1 MNTLLFALISLL
13 SIKPLLVL
21 NSTPTQLNESSNTD
35 LVDDSNFTN
44 LVVFARFNG
53 EAEFIDNTYDN
64 VKTKNIV
71 DNMYNKSYYSVGE
84 YFRCVS
90 NDHLRMN
97 TVYLFDDGG
106 SLELSNTRS
115 YYCEKTSTNPNG
127 YEPNQKGSRSYDLLT
142 DWSTRINQ
150 VLNKTN
156 RIYDV
161 DGNPIYDTSILD
173 KDGNGEIDCLTIIY
187 GPASSDSSASY
198 NSLLWNY
205 KDYYNAV
212 EYSVNGLDKTSGNY
226 VQMTVSFKDDG
237 LYTDKNGYKIAFTA
251 VATHETGHVFGLKDL
266 YRSKDMSSKVYFMS
280 AMAKHIS
287 PVPQY
292 ISSKERESLGWTE
305 KDEIKTMYKNGEYTI
320 HYVSDTY
327 SNNDTICYKID
338 LGNNYSAYLEYR
350 NFQNSGNRF
359 DCQNKPLVKK
369 DGTNYAGLNIKSG
382 LVCFLARNDKKYPSN
397 LNTSGNNWEMLVLG
411 EETDTTRS
419 NAALTAE
426 DGVTYLNNKIK
437 VKVNS
442 ITDDSLTFEIDGIDE
457 STEPI
462 VTGVSISTYKDS
474 MQNGESFQFKAT
486 LDGNNLTG
494 LETIDWSIQGNT
506 SSNTKIS
513 STGLLKVGSDEN
525 SSSIIVKASYGDSI
539 SDTKE
544 IIITSPHTLVHH
556 DKIDATCKDTGIKE
570 YWYCEECNK
579 YFLDNEHKNEITLDD
594 LIIPVSDVHTPKTI
608 PGVDSTCSKEGYTD
622 EVICSVCG
630 KVLTPSETIAKKKHI
645 IKIIEGIKPTCE
657 EDGLS
662 DGKIC
667 SVCGEVVEEQ
677 KILPKTGHTPS
688 DWIIDKNPTN
698 TEFGS
703 KHKECTI
710 CHKVLEEESIDKL
723 KDDNSN
729 NNNNNNNN
737 QNKDDNQD
745 DKKEINLPLIITAYS
760 ITYGVPL
767 LFLITGIIVV
777 VVGGLKSKK

>member
-1 MNTLLFALISLL
+1 
-13 SIKPLLVL
+13 
-21 NSTPTQLNESSNTD
+21 
-35 LVDDSNFTN
+35 
-44 LVVFARFNG
+44 
-53 EAEFIDNTYDN
+53 
-64 VKTKNIV
+64 
-71 DNMYNKSYYSVGE
+71 
-84 YFRCVS
+84 
-90 NDHLRMN
+90 
-97 TVYLFDDGG
+97 
-106 SLELSNTRS
+106 
-115 YYCEKTSTNPNG
+115 
-127 YEPNQKGSRSYDLLT
+127 
-142 DWSTRINQ
+142 
-150 VLNKTN
+150 
-156 RIYDV
+156 
-161 DGNPIYDTSILD
+161 
-173 KDGNGEIDCLTIIY
+173 
-187 GPASSDSSASY
+187 
-198 NSLLWNY
+198 
-205 KDYYNAV
+205 
-212 EYSVNGLDKTSGNY
+212 
-226 VQMTVSFKDDG
+226 
-237 LYTDKNGYKIAFTA
+237 
-251 VATHETGHVFGLKDL
+251 
-266 YRSKDMSSKVYFMS
+266 MSSKVYFMS

-419 NAALTAE
+419 NAALTPE

-442 ITDDSLTFEIDGIDE
+442 ITDDSLVFEIDGIDE
-457 STEPI
+457 STKPI

-474 MQNGESFQFKAT
+474 MQNGESYQFEAT
-486 LDGNNLTG
+486 LDGYNLTG

-513 STGLLKVGSDEN
+513 STGLLEVGSDEN

-556 DKIDATCKDTGIKE
+556 EKIDATCKDTGMKE
-570 YWYCEECNK
+570 YWYCEQCNK
-579 YFLDNEHKNEITLDD
+579 YFLDDEHKNETILDD
-594 LIIPVSDVHTPKTI
+594 LIIPASDVHTPKTI

-630 KVLTPSETIAKKKHI
+630 EVL
-645 IKIIEGIKPTCE
+645 
-657 EDGLS
+657 
-662 DGKIC
+662 
-667 SVCGEVVEEQ
+667 EEQ

-710 CHKVLEEESIDKL
+710 CHKVLVEESIDKL

-729 NNNNNNNN
+729 NNNNN

-745 DKKEINLPLIITAYS
+745 DKKEVNLPLIITAYS

-767 LFLITGIIVV
+767 LLLTTGIIVV

>member
-13 SIKPLLVL
+13 SVKPLFVL

-35 LVDDSNFTN
+35 LIDDSNFTN

-53 EAEFIDNTYDN
+53 EEEFIDKTYDD
-64 VKTKNIV
+64 VCTKNIV

-97 TVYLFDDGG
+97 TVYLFDNGG

-115 YYCEKTSTNPNG
+115 YYSEKTSTNPNG

-142 DWSTRINQ
+142 DWSTTINQ

-187 GPASSDSSASY
+187 GPASSDLSASY

-212 EYSVNGLDKTSGNY
+212 EYRVNGLDKTSGNY
-226 VQMTVSFKDDG
+226 VQMTVSFTDDG

-327 SNNDTICYKID
+327 SNNDTVCYKID

-411 EETDTTRS
+411 EETDSTRS
-419 NAALTAE
+419 NAALTPE

-437 VKVNS
+437 V
-442 ITDDSLTFEIDGIDE
+442 
-457 STEPI
+457 
-462 VTGVSISTYKDS
+462 
-474 MQNGESFQFKAT
+474 
-486 LDGNNLTG
+486 
-494 LETIDWSIQGNT
+494 
-506 SSNTKIS
+506 
-513 STGLLKVGSDEN
+513 
-525 SSSIIVKASYGDSI
+525 
-539 SDTKE
+539 
-544 IIITSPHTLVHH
+544 
-556 DKIDATCKDTGIKE
+556 
-570 YWYCEECNK
+570 
-579 YFLDNEHKNEITLDD
+579 
-594 LIIPVSDVHTPKTI
+594 
-608 PGVDSTCSKEGYTD
+608 
-622 EVICSVCG
+622 
-630 KVLTPSETIAKKKHI
+630 
-645 IKIIEGIKPTCE
+645 
-657 EDGLS
+657 
-662 DGKIC
+662 
-667 SVCGEVVEEQ
+667 
-677 KILPKTGHTPS
+677 
-688 DWIIDKNPTN
+688 
-698 TEFGS
+698 
-703 KHKECTI
+703 
-710 CHKVLEEESIDKL
+710 
-723 KDDNSN
+723 
-729 NNNNNNNN
+729 
-737 QNKDDNQD
+737 
-745 DKKEINLPLIITAYS
+745 
-760 ITYGVPL
+760 
-767 LFLITGIIVV
+767 
-777 VVGGLKSKK
+777 

>member
-1 MNTLLFALISLL
+1 MNVLFFALISLL
-13 SIKPLLVL
+13 SVKPLFVL

-53 EAEFIDNTYDN
+53 EEEFIDKTYDN
-64 VKTKNIV
+64 VKTKNII

-90 NDHLRMN
+90 NNHIRMN
-97 TVYLFDDGG
+97 TVYLFDDG

-115 YYCEKTSTNPNG
+115 YYSEKTSTNPNG

-142 DWSTRINQ
+142 DWSTTINQ

-187 GPASSDSSASY
+187 GPASSDLSASY

-212 EYSVNGLDKTSGNY
+212 EYRVNGLDKTSGNY

-266 YRSKDMSSKVYFMS
+266 YRSIDMSSKVYFMS

-419 NAALTAE
+419 NAALTPE

-442 ITDDSLTFEIDGIDE
+442 ITDDSLVFEIDGIDE

-462 VTGVSISTYKDS
+462 VTDVSISTYKDS
-474 MQNGESFQFKAT
+474 MQNGESYQFEAT
-486 LDGNNLTG
+486 LDGHNLTG

-513 STGLLKVGSDEN
+513 STGLLEVGSDEN
-525 SSSIIVKASYGDSI
+525 SSFIIVNASYGDSI

-556 DKIDATCKDTGIKE
+556 EKIDATCKDTGMKE

-579 YFLDNEHKNEITLDD
+579 YFLDNEHKNETTLGD
-594 LIIPVSDVHTPKTI
+594 LIIPVSDVHTSKTI

-630 KVLTPSETIAKKKHI
+630 EVL
-645 IKIIEGIKPTCE
+645 
-657 EDGLS
+657 
-662 DGKIC
+662 
-667 SVCGEVVEEQ
+667 EEQ

-710 CHKVLEEESIDKL
+710 CHKVLVEESIDKL

-729 NNNNNNNN
+729 NSNNN

-745 DKKEINLPLIITAYS
+745 DKKEVNLPLIITAYS

-767 LFLITGIIVV
+767 LLLTTGIIVV

>member
-1 MNTLLFALISLL
+1 
-13 SIKPLLVL
+13 
-21 NSTPTQLNESSNTD
+21 
-35 LVDDSNFTN
+35 
-44 LVVFARFNG
+44 
-53 EAEFIDNTYDN
+53 
-64 VKTKNIV
+64 
-71 DNMYNKSYYSVGE
+71 
-84 YFRCVS
+84 
-90 NDHLRMN
+90 
-97 TVYLFDDGG
+97 
-106 SLELSNTRS
+106 
-115 YYCEKTSTNPNG
+115 
-127 YEPNQKGSRSYDLLT
+127 
-142 DWSTRINQ
+142 
-150 VLNKTN
+150 
-156 RIYDV
+156 
-161 DGNPIYDTSILD
+161 
-173 KDGNGEIDCLTIIY
+173 
-187 GPASSDSSASY
+187 
-198 NSLLWNY
+198 
-205 KDYYNAV
+205 
-212 EYSVNGLDKTSGNY
+212 
-226 VQMTVSFKDDG
+226 
-237 LYTDKNGYKIAFTA
+237 
-251 VATHETGHVFGLKDL
+251 
-266 YRSKDMSSKVYFMS
+266 
-280 AMAKHIS
+280 
-287 PVPQY
+287 
-292 ISSKERESLGWTE
+292 
-305 KDEIKTMYKNGEYTI
+305 MYKNGEYTI

-359 DCQNKPLVKK
+359 DWQNKPLVKK
-369 DGTNYAGLNIKSG
+369 DGTNYTGLNIKSG
-382 LVCFLARNDKKYPSN
+382 LVCFLARNDKKYPGN

-419 NAALTAE
+419 NAALTPE

-474 MQNGESFQFKAT
+474 MQNGESYQFKAT
-486 LDGNNLTG
+486 LDGHNLTG

-513 STGLLKVGSDEN
+513 STGLLEVGSDEN

-544 IIITSPHTLVHH
+544 IIITSPHILVHH
-556 DKIDATCKDTGIKE
+556 EKIDATCKDTGMKE

-579 YFLDNEHKNEITLDD
+579 YFLDDEHKNETTLDD

-630 KVLTPSETIAKKKHI
+630 KVLTPSEKIVKKPHI
-645 IKIIEGIKPTCE
+645 IKIIEGVKPTCE

-667 SVCGEVVEEQ
+667 SACGEVIEEQ

-710 CHKVLEEESIDKL
+710 CHKVLVEESIDKL
-723 KDDNSN
+723 KDDNSD
-729 NNNNNNNN
+729 NNNNNNN

-745 DKKEINLPLIITAYS
+745 DKKEVNLPLIITAYS